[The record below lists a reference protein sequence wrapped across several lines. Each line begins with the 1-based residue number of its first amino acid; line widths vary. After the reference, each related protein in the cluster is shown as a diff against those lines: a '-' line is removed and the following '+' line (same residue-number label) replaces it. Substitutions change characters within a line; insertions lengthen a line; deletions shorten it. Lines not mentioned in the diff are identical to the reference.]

1 MSLIEKSDEDIIKIA
16 EPIWNNLIKSSNPD
30 IQRLELSISEKLGA
44 KLNIDHKAKGNG
56 RIIIRYN
63 SLDELEGII
72 DHIK

>member
-1 MSLIEKSDEDIIKIA
+1 MKISS
-16 EPIWNNLIKSSNPD
+16 WNVNSVRARITNVIDYLKSSNPD